1 VKILWTILAGVAMV
15 LAGAFLWRREFD
27 KAFVVAAVGVLAWF
41 LNYRAQMKA
50 VVAAADLEDNNQRH
64 EVEADEELDDE

>member
-1 VKILWTILAGVAMV
+1 MKIFWTILAGVAMV

-27 KAFVVAAVGVLAWF
+27 KAFVVAALGVLAWF

-50 VVAAADLEDNNQRH
+50 VVAAADLEDNQRQ
-64 EVEADEELDDE
+64 VKPDEELDDE